1 MTGHE
6 KYRYGIYFHVKIVCF
21 IQNSENSKFVD
32 SYQLLFIYFEI
43 HNNVLNLRQDYYS
56 YVFKVLLRPKTSS

>member
-1 MTGHE
+1 MTEHE
-6 KYRYGIYFHVKIVCF
+6 KYRYGIYFHVKIVSF